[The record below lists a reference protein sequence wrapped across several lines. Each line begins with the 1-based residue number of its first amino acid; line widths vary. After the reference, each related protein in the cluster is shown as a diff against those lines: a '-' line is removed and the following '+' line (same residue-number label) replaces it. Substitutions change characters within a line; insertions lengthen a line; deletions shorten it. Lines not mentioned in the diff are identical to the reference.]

1 MRRLKQWG
9 MLLWVMIL
17 AMVFVQ
23 AAGSYVAKELNRLEP
38 TEHQSELYI
47 QEKVVKQNVL
57 KLTPREYYTVQIG
70 SYPDITDG
78 QEIVDALALLGYRV
92 FVSDGPPYQLWLGC
106 LGAAPDSK
114 ALPNEIIAIGSDIFV
129 QKQILNQLN
138 FQFPAED
145 TTQWQD
151 VAVLIASLDVVIGH
165 SLQMFQDYR
174 YEACSVDNWNSMI
187 HQVQEELAL
196 IASSGDRVLGY
207 MKEEQSAGMLLDIL
221 TVINRYHESLGLI
234 EEKQSTKVVLLT
246 QSCLMELIDCYHDFI
261 QQNSVNNE

>member
-1 MRRLKQWG
+1 MRRFKQWG

-23 AAGSYVAKELNRLEP
+23 ATGSYVAKELNRLEP

-106 LGAAPDSK
+106 LGAAP
-114 ALPNEIIAIGSDIFV
+114 
-129 QKQILNQLN
+129 
-138 FQFPAED
+138 
-145 TTQWQD
+145 
-151 VAVLIASLDVVIGH
+151 
-165 SLQMFQDYR
+165 
-174 YEACSVDNWNSMI
+174 
-187 HQVQEELAL
+187 
-196 IASSGDRVLGY
+196 
-207 MKEEQSAGMLLDIL
+207 
-221 TVINRYHESLGLI
+221 
-234 EEKQSTKVVLLT
+234 
-246 QSCLMELIDCYHDFI
+246 
-261 QQNSVNNE
+261 